1 MLPVRAL
8 LAPGWKADYH
18 CGVRASQSRK
28 LVAFISAIPVNVQ
41 VRKNAFTVSEINFLV
56 VHKKLRGKRLAP
68 VLIKEITRRSNR
80 NDIWQGLYT
89 AGVVLPTPISTCRYY
104 HRALDW
110 KKLCEIGFSALP
122 PGSTEKQQLRRFAL
136 PDKGSMKGWREMRLE
151 DIDQVLPLL
160 TRYLKKFEMAPTFT
174 LEEFEHWFVSATKD
188 REQRVVWAYVVE
200 ASSHFHVFILLTC
213 RLTFP

>member
-1 MLPVRAL
+1 M
-8 LAPGWKADYH
+8 LAPGWKPAFH

-28 LVAFISAIPVNVQ
+28 LVAFISAIPVS
-41 VRKNAFTVSEINFLV
+41 VRVHENAFTVSEINFLV

-68 VLIKEITRRSNR
+68 VMIKEITRRSNQ

-110 KKLCEIGFSALP
+110 KKLYEIGFSPLP
-122 PGSTEKQQLRRFAL
+122 PGSTPQHQVRRFQL
-136 PDKGSMKGWREMRLE
+136 PERGSLKGWREMKKD

-174 LEEFEHWFVSATKD
+174 REEFEHWFCSDTD
-188 REQRVVWAYVVE
+188 NRDQRVVWAYVVE
-200 ASSHFHVFILLTC
+200 ASCPLAIL
-213 RLTFP
+213 PDAPS